1 MNIFRKH
8 TLKSTSSLL
17 AESLI
22 LLLFVLVIVE
32 FGEDVKFERFFDT
45 IKGNKIKGKKCN
57 IEHLIII
64 HMHTYSKKVLVLY
77 VKKKKTKSMKQNLCQ
92 TRKQATICHYYH
104 RFIIIDLTNQI
115 ICFRQLLEIYV

>member
-1 MNIFRKH
+1 M
-8 TLKSTSSLL
+8 KSTSSLL
-17 AESLI
+17 AESLLLL

-77 VKKKKTKSMKQNLCQ
+77 VKKRKQNQ
-92 TRKQATICHYYH
+92 
-104 RFIIIDLTNQI
+104 
-115 ICFRQLLEIYV
+115 